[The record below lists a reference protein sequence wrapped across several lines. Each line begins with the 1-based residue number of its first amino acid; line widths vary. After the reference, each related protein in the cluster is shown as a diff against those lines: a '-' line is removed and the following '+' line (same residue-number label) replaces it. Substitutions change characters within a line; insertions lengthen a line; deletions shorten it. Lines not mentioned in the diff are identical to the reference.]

1 MRTAPLAALLAALLP
16 FLALGALLAAA
27 PDARAD
33 GFLVPLT
40 PDRPVPVARSAYVVR
55 QGDTLW
61 SIARRVS
68 PTGDPR
74 SVVDALSAENG
85 ISAGD
90 LEPGQVLVVSAGR

>member
-1 MRTAPLAALLAALLP
+1 MCVVLVG
-16 FLALGALLAAA
+16 GAWAGPAV
-27 PDARAD
+27 RA
-33 GFLVPLT
+33 LT

-74 SVVDALSAENG
+74 TVVDALSAENG
-85 ISAGD
+85 ISAAD